1 MLEQTSKPMEEFEYT
16 QEFYETTINLW
27 KDGGIQTCF
36 ERSNE
41 YQLIDCAKYFLDK
54 VDVIKDEDNFQPTE
68 QDILRARVLTS
79 GIFETKF
86 RVDKVK
92 FHMFDVGGQ
101 RDERRKWIQCFNDV
115 TAIIFVAA
123 SRYTRTFY
131 QISTNNNSSYL
142 IKFLIPKIIKYKL
155 MSNFSF

>member
-1 MLEQTSKPMEEFEYT
+1 M
-16 QEFYETTINLW
+16 
-27 KDGGIQTCF
+27 
-36 ERSNE
+36 
-41 YQLIDCAKYFLDK
+41 
-54 VDVIKDEDNFQPTE
+54 IKHEDTFQPTE

-123 SRYTRTFY
+123 S
-131 QISTNNNSSYL
+131 SSFNMVL
-142 IKFLIPKIIKYKL
+142 REDPTQVMMTHNTIQGMLDVTGNGLEIH
-155 MSNFSF
+155 